1 MDRTIP
7 KTLVIG
13 VILAAVV
20 IPGYLYEIKAE
31 AKTHS
36 KSLSMSTSCNGPD
49 EPCQTTVCE
58 DNKPCRTLDLN
69 SSPPQQTENTTAAAQ
84 QPQQQADSN
93 GSHTTPFHKN
103 YLFHK
108 YRNDTFSQ
116 TNPTPQIP
124 DYSDYDDD
132 DFD

>member
-1 MDRTIP
+1 MNHIII
-7 KTLVIG
+7 KTLIIG

-69 SSPPQQTENTTAAAQ
+69 SSPPQQRENTTAGAQ
-84 QPQQQADSN
+84 EPQQQQQADSN
-93 GSHTTPFHKN
+93 SSDTSPFNKN
-103 YLFHK
+103 HVFHK
-108 YRNDTFSQ
+108 YRNDTSA
-116 TNPTPQIP
+116 
-124 DYSDYDDD
+124 
-132 DFD
+132 